1 MNGDPLHQLKDIED
15 LHSSPKTFKIKEFE
29 LVPFNGQLILF
40 IFSCHPGFTFT
51 VNGLCLLLSPS
62 LRTG

>member
-29 LVPFNGQLILF
+29 LVFVAFSFSEDRIGQLMIALK
-40 IFSCHPGFTFT
+40 T
-51 VNGLCLLLSPS
+51 
-62 LRTG
+62 